1 MRSKSEKRTA
11 AQLARIARNH
21 MAYGPGDGIGAYPPE
36 PYSAVI
42 TALQK
47 LMRSVPGDDA
57 RCTKG
62 RAICYEVLALYG
74 RGAKGVRLLERVYYD
89 DVIRGCAIEEERI
102 RLGKDHRPHIDIDH
116 LTRVAAKA
124 VDKELLALTGS
135 FKGPDVAVAYEVHV
149 TITTSL
155 AVPQ

>member
-1 MRSKSEKRTA
+1 MRSKNEKRTA

-21 MAYGPGDGIGAYPPE
+21 MAYGPGDGIGAHPPE
-36 PYSAVI
+36 PYSAVV

-47 LMRSVPGDDA
+47 LMRSVPDDDA

-62 RAICYEVLALYG
+62 RAVCYEVLALYG
-74 RGAKGVRLLERVYYD
+74 RGAKGVRHLERVYYD
-89 DVIRGCAIEEERI
+89 DVIRGCAIEAERI
-102 RLGKDHRPHIDIDH
+102 QLGKGRPRIDIDH

-124 VDKELLALTGS
+124 VDRELLALTGG

-149 TITTSL
+149 TVTTS
-155 AVPQ
+155 AVVPS